1 MAKYQRRELLRG
13 EGPGHG
19 LKTVELQNVISS
31 HLGMPLPT
39 LHSLA
44 KCMNL
49 LCNNTVINVTMPIQ
63 YYCCFIKKAITLT
76 RMF

>member
-49 LCNNTVINVTMPIQ
+49 LCNNINDPMYENIHVYIQ
-63 YYCCFIKKAITLT
+63 CNQFIYI
-76 RMF
+76 